1 MYADSPA
8 QVSAF
13 SNIFLQQKCSIINN
27 IIFVLFFFLENI
39 YILLRKYSEVGYMI
53 NSERTARRVQK
64 LWALRRFYTYF
75 C

>member
-1 MYADSPA
+1 MYAGSPA

-39 YILLRKYSEVGYMI
+39 YILLL
-53 NSERTARRVQK
+53 RTN
-64 LWALRRFYTYF
+64 
-75 C
+75 